1 MPGTSTV
8 IACTGTDDAM
18 TELYPW
24 LKEQRAALGAR
35 LERGDLPHA
44 LLITGQ
50 PGMGKL
56 ALAEHLAAML
66 LCEQRTAGQ
75 EPCGQCPGCRMVAAG
90 THPDRFTLTPE
101 VDEKT
106 GKQATTIKVDQV
118 RWLAERLSL
127 SSHRTGYKVAVLVP
141 AEAMNS
147 NAANSLLKTLEEPTD
162 KTVLVLVCASPAQL
176 PATIRSRC
184 QQVRISAPDTA
195 LAADWLSRQQP
206 GVEASGYL
214 QMAGGAPLAALRLA
228 AVGVA
233 DDRRQQLRSLVEV
246 LDGRLDP
253 LAVAAQWGRDAQ
265 LQAVHRLQGWLMD
278 LVRIR
283 LSGSTAS
290 VRSADLADTLLR
302 LAGRLDVRD
311 LFRQLE
317 QLNRVLH
324 VADGVLNRQL
334 MLEEILLAWAGR
346 K

>member
-1 MPGTSTV
+1 
-8 IACTGTDDAM
+8 M

-24 LKEQRAALGAR
+24 LTDSRAALAVR

-50 PGMGKL
+50 PGVGKL
-56 ALAEHLAAML
+56 ALAEYLAALL
-66 LCEQRTAGQ
+66 LCEQRSTEQA
-75 EPCGQCPGCRMVAAG
+75 PCGVCPGCRMVAAG
-90 THPDRFTLTPE
+90 THPDRLTVTLE

-106 GKQATTIKVDQV
+106 GKQAATIKVDQV

-127 SSHRTGYKVAVLVP
+127 SSHRTGYKVVVLFP

-184 QQVRISAPDTA
+184 QQVRIPVPDAT
-195 LAADWLSRQQP
+195 LAADWLAQQRP
-206 GVEASGYL
+206 GVEAGQYL
-214 QMAGGAPLAALRLA
+214 QLAGGAPLAALQLA
-228 AVGVA
+228 EAGVA
-233 DDRRQQLRSLVEV
+233 NDRRQQLRSLVEM
-246 LDGRLDP
+246 LEGRLDP
-253 LAVAAQWGRDAQ
+253 LVVAAQWGRDEQ
-265 LQAVHRLQGWLMD
+265 LQAVHWLQGWLMD

-283 LSGSTAS
+283 LSGNSAAIRS
-290 VRSADLADTLLR
+290 VDLADVLQR
-302 LAGRLDVRD
+302 LAGRLDARD

-317 QLNRVLH
+317 QINRVLR

-334 MLEEILLAWAGR
+334 MVEEILLAWAGR